1 MQGAARSA
9 DEPLCAW
16 NEARSIEEGEAVDG
30 HDGLAG
36 VDDEAL
42 ASGEQQDDAAC
53 SAHRRT

>member
-1 MQGAARSA
+1 M
-9 DEPLCAW
+9 
-16 NEARSIEEGEAVDG
+16 EEGEAVDG